1 MSSENQVTLKI
12 DGKEVTVPQGTRLI
26 EAARQNGIEIPH
38 FCYHKRLSVPANCR
52 MCMVEIKGAPKPMPS
67 CYTQAQPDMEVFTTS
82 ELAENAQKA
91 VMEML
96 LINHPLDCPICDQ
109 GGMCDLQ
116 DMAMAYGTDR
126 SRFIEAKR
134 AVPDKNLGPLIRTVM
149 TRCIHCTRCIRFATE
164 VAGVEEMGAT
174 GRGEDTE
181 VGTYVEQA
189 LKSEL
194 SGNMIDLCPVGA
206 LCSKPY
212 SFTARPWELEH
223 TDSVDVMDGL
233 GSHVRVYHRGGGV
246 MRIDPIECEDINEEW
261 LSDTG
266 RFSYDG
272 LNRHRLLTPMM
283 RKGKKLEG
291 TSWPD
296 AFKKVKN
303 IFSKVKPG
311 AIAGLAGDTFAAE
324 DLYSFNA
331 FMKDTLKT
339 DHVDARTDGSLISNE
354 GDRCKYIFNSTISGI
369 DSADFI
375 LLVGA
380 NPRLEAPVLNAR
392 IRKNV
397 IADKLTVA
405 GVGESYDLTYPV
417 EWAEN
422 TARTVAAIA
431 AGEHPLAKKLKKAKN
446 PMIIVGGKAVLARPD
461 SPQIMRLLHSIAEE
475 NGVVNKHWNG
485 FNVLHQK
492 PGRVAALDM
501 AVYPAKKGKNTAGIK
516 KALKEGKIDV
526 LLLYGEP
533 DVPVAD
539 LQKAKKVIYIG
550 TNHGPYADMADVAL
564 PAAAYTEK
572 SALWTNTEG
581 RVQEGPKAV
590 PAPMQAKE
598 DWKIFR
604 ALSEQIADPLPF
616 DTQAQL
622 REKIIAKAPQ
632 YADVGQ
638 VAPAKWQA
646 FGLAGEVQD
655 DPFDAPVKQF
665 YKNNEIMRASQV
677 MTECQDLANARREA
691 EMQGNSKENK
701 KLWKAG

>member
-1 MSSENQVTLKI
+1 MSNDNQVTLKI
-12 DGKEVTVPQGTRLI
+12 DGKEVTVPQGTPLI
-26 EAARQNGIEIPH
+26 EAARENGIEIPH

-52 MCMVEIKGAPKPMPS
+52 MCMVEVKGAPKPMPS
-67 CYTQAQPDMEVFTTS
+67 CYTQAQPDMEVFTHS
-82 ELAENAQKA
+82 EIAENAQKG
-91 VMEML
+91 VMELL

-116 DMAMAYGTDR
+116 DMAVAYGSDR
-126 SRFIEAKR
+126 SRYMEAKR

-174 GRGEDTE
+174 GRGEEME
-181 VGTYVEQA
+181 VGTYVEKA
-189 LKSEL
+189 LESEL

-223 TDSVDVMDGL
+223 TDSIDVMDAL
-233 GSHVRVYHRGGGV
+233 GSHVRVYHRGGRV
-246 MRIDPIECEDINEEW
+246 MRIDPIECEEINEEW
-261 LSDTG
+261 LSDAG

-272 LNRHRLLTPMM
+272 LNRHRILTPMT
-283 RKGKKLEG
+283 RKGKNLEG
-291 TSWPD
+291 TSWPE
-296 AFKKVKN
+296 AFEKIKKLVKG
-303 IFSKVKPG
+303 VKP
-311 AIAGLAGDTFAAE
+311 ANIAGLAGDTFAAE

-331 FMKDTLKT
+331 FMKETLKT
-339 DHVDARTDGSLISNE
+339 DNVDARTDGSTITNE
-354 GDRCKYIFNSTISGI
+354 GDRCKYVFGSTIAGI
-369 DSADFI
+369 DEADFV

-380 NPRLEAPVLNAR
+380 NPRLEVPVLNAR

-397 IADKLTVA
+397 IAGKAEVA
-405 GVGESYDLTYPV
+405 AVGERYDLTYDV
-417 EWAEN
+417 DWAEN

-461 SPQIMRLLHSIAEE
+461 APQIMRLLHKISEE
-475 NGVVNKHWNG
+475 SGVVAKQWNG

-492 PGRVAALDM
+492 PGRVAALDLG
-501 AVYPAKKGKNTAGIK
+501 VYPEKKGKDTKQILKAIK
-516 KALKEGKIDV
+516 DGKIDV
-526 LLLYGEP
+526 LVLYGDPEI
-533 DVPVAD
+533 PVAD
-539 LQKAKKVIYIG
+539 LQKAKKIIYIG
-550 TNHGPYADMADVAL
+550 TNNGAYTDIADVAL

-572 SALWTNTEG
+572 SALWVNTEG
-581 RVQEGPKAV
+581 RVQEGLKAV

-622 REKIIAKAPQ
+622 REQIAEKASQ
-632 YADVGQ
+632 YAQVGQ
-638 VAPAKWQA
+638 VIPHEWKE
-646 FGLAGEVQD
+646 FGMPGEVSD
-655 DPFDAPVKQF
+655 EPFEAPVKQF

-677 MTECQDLANARREA
+677 MTECQDLSNARREA
-691 EMQGNSKENK
+691 RDEQKTQQK
-701 KLWKAG
+701 KAG